1 MFMGLKTYFFFL
13 FVLTFSS
20 AIYGQ
25 TIKKIY
31 SEKFN
36 GTKWSKKMPHTKSIY
51 YNNKNQVTK
60 EITHSE
66 LGDTTTIYEYN
77 IINQLVKT
85 ESFIHDTL
93 LTGFSRFYYSPKGFL
108 VRENNYNPNEELI
121 SRYIY
126 GYNKKGQLAETQYF
140 LNNELKWRFNF
151 YEYSDSLCI
160 TKVRIIYKR
169 FSRIAMES
177 WTMKYDEQGV
187 LKRIIKRNSKTKRD
201 VEEISYY
208 YSLRKNQLTRQITF
222 NGIGTPLYKESYKY
236 EAIKPKE
243 QDSIIKNKE
252 LP

>member
-20 AIYGQ
+20 VIYGQ

-31 SEKFN
+31 AEKFN
-36 GTKWSKKMPHTKSIY
+36 GEKWSKHMPHIKSIH
-51 YNNKNQVTK
+51 YNDKSKIIK
-60 EITHSE
+60 EVKHSKS
-66 LGDTTTIYEYN
+66 GDTVTIYKYN

-85 ESFIHDTL
+85 ESYINDTT

-108 VRENNYNPNEELI
+108 VRENNYASNQKLK

-151 YEYSDSLCI
+151 YEYNDSLCI
-160 TKVRIIYKR
+160 TKVKIIYKR

-177 WTMKYDEQGV
+177 WTMKYNENGV
-187 LKRIIKRNSKTKRD
+187 LKTIIKRNSKTKRN
-201 VEEISYY
+201 VEKVNFY
-208 YSLRKNQLTRQITF
+208 YSLHSNKLTRQVKSS
-222 NGIGTPLYKESYKY
+222 GIGTPVYKESYIY
-236 EAIKPKE
+236 EKLKHKE
-243 QDSIIKNKE
+243 QDTIIKNKE